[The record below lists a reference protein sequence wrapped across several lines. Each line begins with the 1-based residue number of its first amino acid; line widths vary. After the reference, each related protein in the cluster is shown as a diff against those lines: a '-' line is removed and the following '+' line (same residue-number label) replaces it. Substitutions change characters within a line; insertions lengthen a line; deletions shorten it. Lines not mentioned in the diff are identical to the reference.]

1 MEQPIRKQNRLK
13 AWSYSNGGVYFL
25 TICTQG
31 RAKILSRILPDP
43 RGDYSYGD
51 EIRLGVKVTSYGE
64 IVEKYLLE
72 SGKTG
77 RVVLEQYVIMPDHI
91 HILLSVP
98 GDELRDKTCMEA
110 SREIIPKFLSGFK
123 TLCHK
128 AAGEKFLQR
137 SAYDHVVRN
146 AYDYDEI
153 VRYILQNPAR
163 WYHRELYGKEE

>member
-13 AWSYSNGGVYFL
+13 GWSYSNGGVYFL

-43 RGDYSYGD
+43 QGDYSYGD

-64 IVEKYLLE
+64 IVEKYLLA

-77 RVVLEQYVIMPDHI
+77 RVVLEQYVIMPDHV

-98 GDELRDKTCMEA
+98 GDELHDKTCTEA